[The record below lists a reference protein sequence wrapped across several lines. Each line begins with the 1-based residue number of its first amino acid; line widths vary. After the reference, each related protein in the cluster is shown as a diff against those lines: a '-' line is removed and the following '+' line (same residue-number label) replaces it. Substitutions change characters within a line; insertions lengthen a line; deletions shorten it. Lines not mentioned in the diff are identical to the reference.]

1 MVVHA
6 PFMGGKRTVHG
17 RRIASDLTWPL
28 GKEVRMGKRRKGLAV
43 LAAVAALALVGA
55 ACGDDDGSQTGTNG
69 GATAQNLSGTITISG
84 SSTVQPITSL
94 VAELFREDV
103 SSDVGIS
110 VDGPGTSDGFVLF
123 CDGETDIQDA
133 SRPIEEEEVRACE
146 QNGVEYVELA
156 VAFDGIT
163 VMTNPANADVSC
175 LNDGDLYA
183 LFGPESNGIDT
194 WDGADSL
201 ADEVGG
207 TDGFPSAPLE
217 ITAPGEES
225 GTYDA
230 FIELSGIEDI
240 ALEQGVPENEAAALR
255 TDYQS
260 SPDDNVIISSMEG
273 SDSPLGFVG
282 FAFAE
287 SAGDQV
293 KILQVDGGDGC
304 VEPTRDTIADAS
316 YPLSRTLYIYVNK
329 AKISETPAVKAFV
342 DYYMTDTGVVTAV
355 QQTGYVDL
363 PTDQI
368 EASRSTWESESAGA
382 TGGTGAS

>member
-1 MVVHA
+1 L
-6 PFMGGKRTVHG
+6 
-17 RRIASDLTWPL
+17 SL
-28 GKEVRMGKRRKGLAV
+28 
-43 LAAVAALALVGA
+43 VAA
-55 ACGDDDGSQTGTNG
+55 ACGDDDGSETGGTG
-69 GATAQNLSGTITISG
+69 STAEDLTGTITISG

-94 VAELFREDV
+94 VAELFNEDV
-103 SSDVGIS
+103 SPDVAIS

-133 SRPIEEEEVRACE
+133 SRPIEQEEVKACE

-175 LNDGDLYA
+175 LNNGDLYA

-201 ADEVGG
+201 ANEVGG

-240 ALEQGVPENEAAALR
+240 AIEQGVPEDEAAALR

-260 SPDDNVIISSMEG
+260 SPDDNVIISAMEG
-273 SDSPLGFVG
+273 SDTPLGFVG

-293 KILQVDGGDGC
+293 KILEVDGGDGC
-304 VEPTRDTIADAS
+304 VAPSRDTIADGS

-329 AKISETPAVKAFV
+329 AKITESPALEAFV

-355 QQTGYVDL
+355 QETGYVEL
-363 PTDQI
+363 PPDQL
-368 EASRSTWESESAGA
+368 EASRSTWESESAA
-382 TGGTGAS
+382 

>member
-1 MVVHA
+1 M
-6 PFMGGKRTVHG
+6 RN
-17 RRIASDLTWPL
+17 
-28 GKEVRMGKRRKGLAV
+28 RRKWLTILATIAV
-43 LAAVAALALVGA
+43 LALVTA
-55 ACGDDDGSQTGTNG
+55 ACDGGDEGSETGSTG
-69 GATAQNLSGTITISG
+69 GATGSTAQDLTGTITISG

-94 VAELFREDV
+94 VAELFHEDV
-103 SSDVGIS
+103 SADVGIS

-133 SRPIEEEEVRACE
+133 SRQIEPEEKEACE

-175 LNDGDLYA
+175 LNNGDLYA

-201 ADEVGG
+201 ANEVGG

-240 ALEQGVPENEAAALR
+240 ALEQGLSEDEAAALR

-260 SPDDNVIISSMEG
+260 SPDDNVIISAMEG

-282 FAFAE
+282 FAFAQ
-287 SAGDQV
+287 SAADQV
-293 KILQVDGGDGC
+293 KILEVDGGDGC
-304 VEPTRDTIADAS
+304 VAPSRDTIADGS
-316 YPLSRTLYIYVNK
+316 YPLSRTLYIYGNK
-329 AKISETPAVKAFV
+329 AKITESPALKAFV
-342 DYYMTDTGVVTAV
+342 DYYLTDTGVVTAV
-355 QQTGYVDL
+355 QETGYVEL
-363 PTDQI
+363 PSDQL
-368 EASRSTWESESAGA
+368 EASRSTWETESAA
-382 TGGTGAS
+382 

>member
-1 MVVHA
+1 M
-6 PFMGGKRTVHG
+6 RN
-17 RRIASDLTWPL
+17 
-28 GKEVRMGKRRKGLAV
+28 RRKWLTI
-43 LAAVAALALVGA
+43 LAALAALSLVAA
-55 ACGDDDGSQTGTNG
+55 ACGDDDGDTTGTTG
-69 GATAQNLSGTITISG
+69 TTALEGTITISG

-94 VAELFREDV
+94 VAELFNEDV
-103 SSDVGIS
+103 SDGVAFT

-133 SRPIEEEEVRACE
+133 SRPIEQEEIDACSA
-146 QNGVEYVELA
+146 NGVEYIELA

-163 VMTNPANADVSC
+163 VMTNPANGDVTC
-175 LNDGDLYA
+175 LNNGDLYA

-201 ADEVGG
+201 ANQVGG

-230 FIELSGIEDI
+230 FIDLAGIEDI
-240 ALEQGVPENEAAALR
+240 ALEQGVPEDEAAALR
-255 TDYQS
+255 TDYQA
-260 SPDDNVIISSMEG
+260 SPDDNVIISAMEG

-287 SAGDQV
+287 GAAEQV
-293 KILQVDGGDGC
+293 KVLEVDGGDGC
-304 VEPTRDTIADAS
+304 VAPSRDTIADGS

-329 AKISETPAVKAFV
+329 GKLAESPALQAYV
-342 DYYMTDTGVVTAV
+342 DYYVTDTGLVEAVTG
-355 QQTGYVDL
+355 TGYVEL
-363 PTDQI
+363 PADQI
-368 EASRSTWESESAGA
+368 EATRTIWETESA
-382 TGGTGAS
+382 

>member
-1 MVVHA
+1 M
-6 PFMGGKRTVHG
+6 RN
-17 RRIASDLTWPL
+17 
-28 GKEVRMGKRRKGLAV
+28 RRKGPLV
-43 LAAVAALALVGA
+43 LATVAAFALVA
-55 ACGDDDGSQTGTNG
+55 TACGGDENG
-69 GATAQNLSGTITISG
+69 GNTTGGGGTTAQNLSGSITISG

-94 VAELFREDV
+94 VAELFNEDV
-103 SSDVGIS
+103 SSDVAIS

-133 SRPIEEEEVRACE
+133 SRQIEPEEQDACSK
-146 QNGVEYVELA
+146 NGVEFVELA

-175 LNDGDLYA
+175 LNHGDLYA
-183 LFGPESNGIDT
+183 LFGPESDGIDT

-201 ADEVGG
+201 AEQVDG
-207 TDGFPSAPLE
+207 TDNFPSAPLE

-240 ALEQGVPENEAAALR
+240 ALEQGLSEDDAAALR
-255 TDYQS
+255 TDYQA
-260 SPDDNVIISSMEG
+260 SPDDNVIITAMEG
-273 SDSPLGFVG
+273 SDTPLGFVG

-287 SAGDQV
+287 NAGDQV

-304 VEPTRDTIADAS
+304 VEPTRETIADAS

-329 AKISETPAVKAFV
+329 AKISESPAVKAFV

-355 QQTGYVDL
+355 QETGYVEL
-363 PTDQI
+363 PADQV
-368 EASRSTWESESAGA
+368 EASRSTWETESAGA
-382 TGGTGAS
+382 GGGTGATGTS